1 MKTVQLAYG
10 KTGLKVS
17 VPDGAQV
24 IEPRHLAGLDDEF
37 GAVQA
42 ALRSPIGTPPL
53 KAMVQASDR
62 VSIVCLLYTSP
73 SPRD

>member
-37 GAVQA
+37 GAVW
-42 ALRSPIGTPPL
+42 PPCG
-53 KAMVQASDR
+53 A
-62 VSIVCLLYTSP
+62 P
-73 SPRD
+73 SARLP